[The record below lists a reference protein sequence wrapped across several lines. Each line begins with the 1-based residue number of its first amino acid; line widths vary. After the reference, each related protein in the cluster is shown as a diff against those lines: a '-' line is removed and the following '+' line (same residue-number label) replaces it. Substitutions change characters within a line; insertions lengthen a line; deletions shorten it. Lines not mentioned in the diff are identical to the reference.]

1 VRGRHQEVTH
11 LLGIVRD
18 GEQVEVVRA
27 DVALAEHVVADPV
40 DHLAPVVGAHE
51 DDRELDDLPGL
62 DQRERLEELVHRAE
76 PAREHDEAAGVA
88 NEHDLAGEEVVEL
101 ECDVAVGVG
110 ALFEGQL
117 DVEPNRMG
125 ARILRPAVGGL
136 HESRATARDDR
147 HAVLADGAG
156 GLAREL
162 VVGVV
167 RLRARRAEEA
177 GGRADVGE
185 CLETPPKLVADALDP
200 VLVGECR
207 PDRRLLGGDDL
218 LVQGAGIA
226 RRGIARHGDR
236 D

>member
-18 GEQVEVVRA
+18 GEQLEVVRA

-62 DQRERLEELVHRAE
+62 DERERLPELVHRAE
-76 PAREHDEAAGVA
+76 PAREHDEPAGVA
-88 NEHDLAGEEVVEL
+88 DEHDLAREEVVEL
-101 ECDVAVGVG
+101 ERDVAVGVG
-110 ALFEGQL
+110 ALLKGEL
-117 DVEPNRMG
+117 DVETDRMG
-125 ARILRPAVGGL
+125 ARLLRPPVGGL
-136 HESRATARDDR
+136 HESRAAARDDR
-147 HAVLADGAG
+147 HAALAEGASG
-156 GLAREL
+156 RAGQL

-167 RLRARRAEEA
+167 RRGASGPEEA
-177 GGRADVGE
+177 RGRADVRQRPE
-185 CLETPPKLVADALDP
+185 AHPELLADPLDP
-200 VLVGECR
+200 VLVRER
-207 PDRRLLGGDDL
+207 RADRRLLGGDDL

-226 RRGIARHGDR
+226 RRGVARHGDR